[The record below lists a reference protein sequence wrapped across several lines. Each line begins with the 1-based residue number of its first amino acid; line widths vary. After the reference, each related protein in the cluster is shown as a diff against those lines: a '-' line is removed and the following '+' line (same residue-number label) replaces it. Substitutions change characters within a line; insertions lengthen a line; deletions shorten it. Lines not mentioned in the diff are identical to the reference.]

1 MNVILKN
8 KLESADQLSL
18 ILKELGEKYHVPGPI
33 ISEIDLALGELVLNI
48 INYAYKKK
56 KNSFISLDYDIKD
69 DRLTFLLTDT
79 GMAFNPLEY
88 KPENIDAGLQD
99 RPIGSLGI
107 IIARK
112 SMDSISYERKNG
124 KNQLKLIKFIGRK
137 QGKRLPIDK
146 S

>member
-33 ISEIDLALGELVLNI
+33 ISEIDLALGELILNI

-56 KNSFISLDYDIKD
+56 KNSFINLDYDIKN
-69 DRLTFLLTDT
+69 DRITFLLMDT

-88 KPENIDAGLQD
+88 KPENIDAGLRD
-99 RPIGSLGI
+99 RPIGNLGI
-107 IIARK
+107 MIARK

-124 KNQLKLIKFIGRK
+124 QNRLKLIKFIGKNRK
-137 QGKRLPIDK
+137 KQPSMDK